1 MDIFWFIKFVWTFH
15 YYGQFAICF
24 FTNRS
29 RIWVTNFGWQ
39 IWHVQ
44 EVWTFEFYQSI
55 ETLTGLNSLRQK
67 GCQNST
73 WHFII
78 LLFDPRRTPDRPH
91 LLWIVFSKW
100 SLQVG
105 SPIFHGIQL
114 LGLIVRFFRNSLH
127 FLLKIPNGLV
137 KISAK
142 TPSEVGGEGGNNLDI
157 HHKSALCIH
166 FPPVIIEM
174 CKLISV
180 RFWNFKDGGS
190 LKAIFLAKT
199 QHTQRKRKRKFCRC
213 HGQSY
218 LFAP

>member
-1 MDIFWFIKFVWTFH
+1 
-15 YYGQFAICF
+15 
-24 FTNRS
+24 
-29 RIWVTNFGWQ
+29 
-39 IWHVQ
+39 
-44 EVWTFEFYQSI
+44 
-55 ETLTGLNSLRQK
+55 
-67 GCQNST
+67 
-73 WHFII
+73 
-78 LLFDPRRTPDRPH
+78 
-91 LLWIVFSKW
+91 
-100 SLQVG
+100 VG

-199 QHTQRKRKRKFCRC
+199 QHTQRKKIKNSVDAMVKVIYLHHKFITKSMNQIIKISR
-213 HGQSY
+213 
-218 LFAP
+218 F